1 MTYCLR
7 AVCVSFPSAWFSQ
20 EQKVSSPP
28 LHGLLCILSAFKGRF
43 RLFARG
49 LSLEFMYLESLRT
62 ANLLNAFVLNDLLLA
77 MRLSVIFPSLLA
89 EQIQEIPYR
98 IMILIPPT
106 IALFAAVPNI
116 VGGVPFLNG
125 PAVVAFLSC
134 ILRRQF
140 LGG

>member
-1 MTYCLR
+1 MICLL
-7 AVCVSFPSAWFSQ
+7 ASGV
-20 EQKVSSPP
+20 
-28 LHGLLCILSAFKGRF
+28 
-43 RLFARG
+43 RLFFITVA
-49 LSLEFMYLESLRT
+49 
-62 ANLLNAFVLNDLLLA
+62 
-77 MRLSVIFPSLLA
+77 LA

-116 VGGVPFLNG
+116 VGGIPFLNG

-134 ILRRQF
+134 ILREQF

>member
-1 MTYCLR
+1 MTYCSLCG
-7 AVCVSFPSAWFSQ
+7 VCHFF
-20 EQKVSSPP
+20 
-28 LHGLLCILSAFKGRF
+28 LTGG
-43 RLFARG
+43 
-49 LSLEFMYLESLRT
+49 
-62 ANLLNAFVLNDLLLA
+62 
-77 MRLSVIFPSLLA
+77 LA

-116 VGGVPFLNG
+116 VGGIPFLNG